1 VVERGGELAVDA
13 RLLVLWAVV
22 ADVAAL
28 VRHAPLDERG
38 VAEHLAH
45 RGGECFGAVDHDQQP
60 AVGIEALAYSSGSN
74 T

>member
-1 VVERGGELAVDA
+1 VQR
-13 RLLVLWAVV
+13 
-22 ADVAAL
+22 
-28 VRHAPLDERG
+28 APLDEPA

-45 RGGECFGAVDHDQQP
+45 RDGEGFGAVDHDQQP

>member
-1 VVERGGELAVDA
+1 VVERGGELAIA
-13 RLLVLWAVV
+13 PRLLVLWEVV

-28 VRHAPLDERG
+28 VQRAPLDEPA

-45 RGGECFGAVDHDQQP
+45 RGGEGFGAVDHDQQP